1 MTCTLPIRSDVGAA
15 DGRPPGPTHVRAAPT
30 RLGTQSTRGPAVA
43 ERSAEDIQ
51 RDIEK
56 SRAALASAV
65 DQLAYRTNPK
75 RVTENAKQSIRAKVQ
90 SPQGQAVLAVVGGL
104 LAVVIIR
111 RIRKH

>member
-1 MTCTLPIRSDVGAA
+1 M
-15 DGRPPGPTHVRAAPT
+15 
-30 RLGTQSTRGPAVA
+30 A

-56 SRAALASAV
+56 SRAALATTV

-75 RVTENAKQSIRAKVQ
+75 RVTDNAKESIRAKVN

-104 LAVVIIR
+104 LVVVLIR
-111 RIRKH
+111 RIRKR